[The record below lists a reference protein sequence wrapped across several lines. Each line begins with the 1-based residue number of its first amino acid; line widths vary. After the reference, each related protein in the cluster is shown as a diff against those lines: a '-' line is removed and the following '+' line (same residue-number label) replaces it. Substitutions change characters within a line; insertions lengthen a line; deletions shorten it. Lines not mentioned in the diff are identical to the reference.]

1 MIRALLVAGL
11 SLGIAAPAV
20 GPDAASDKKTKALVD
35 GQFPDDP
42 ARVLVLGKCLLCHSG
57 EYVTQQRL
65 TEAQWQKTVDKMR
78 KFGTP
83 ANDEEANAIVG
94 YLSRYWTPDLAP
106 PRFVRT
112 PPPPGAVARK

>member
-1 MIRALLVAGL
+1 MTRFLFAAGVWL
-11 SLGIAAPAV
+11 AIAAPAS
-20 GPDAASDKKTKALVD
+20 PDPASDKTTKALIA
-35 GQFPDDP
+35 GQFPEDP
-42 ARVLVLGKCLLCHSG
+42 ARALVLGKCLLCHSG

-65 TEAQWQKTVDKMR
+65 TEGQWQKTVDKMR

-83 ANDEEANAIVG
+83 ANDEEAKAIVA

-106 PRFVRT
+106 RRFVRT